1 MRKLLSIVS
10 LASIA
15 TTVVINPANADY
27 PAFANTTFHGSKG
40 TYTINY
46 SAGTYRGCL
55 YSGGCITLGKKYLIP
70 CDAHRAP
77 DGCEFISW
85 KKGQYVYSVH
95 DEDVYVSKNG
105 QGIFYDAGKR

>member
-1 MRKLLSIVS
+1 MKKILAILS

-15 TTVVINPANADY
+15 TTAVISPANADY
-27 PAFANTTFHGSKG
+27 PAYANTTFRGSKG

-55 YSGGCITLGKKYLIP
+55 YSGGCITLGRKYLVP
-70 CDAHRAP
+70 CDGSREP
-77 DGCEFISW
+77 DACEVISW

-95 DEDVYVSKNG
+95 DENVYVSKNG
-105 QGIFYDAGKR
+105 REIFQDVGKH